1 MGYEDQGSGFD
12 PGAAGH
18 ELQGRAKGPE
28 KSREVAPAVAGV
40 MAALKAAAAKFCEY
54 EIEAQRIGGNPAA
67 DRQMAQMC
75 ETAAADLEGMLAASF
90 QRVADATDRPKAPP
104 SPSALF
110 RAGFDYGA
118 MAMLYEQIP
127 EDARPARWGE
137 KPVPPPTWE
146 AAWAI
151 VRAQIAAAK

>member
-40 MAALKAAAAKFCEY
+40 MSALKESESYFRA
-54 EIEAQRIGGNPAA
+54 RGPA
-67 DRQMAQMC
+67 DRAEAC
-75 ETAAADLEGMLAASF
+75 ARALADLEGMLAASF

-118 MAMLYEQIP
+118 AALLYEQIP

-137 KPVPPPTWE
+137 KPAPPANWE
-146 AAWAI
+146 DAWAI